1 MILNSCG
8 RLQWI
13 GIRGAAEGKILGLS
27 ADTMSFFEFSI
38 RKWEDCKVQWRSFK
52 GFLRRIT
59 RKTAR

>member
-13 GIRGAAEGKILGLS
+13 RLS

>member
-1 MILNSCG
+1 VGDYNGSGYGEPLK
-8 RLQWI
+8 
-13 GIRGAAEGKILGLS
+13 GKILGLS